1 MLLRLKSNIGVDKDG
16 FSYDLQQVELPN
28 HPGISNTKV
37 VWGAAVVGSAQ
48 QILVA
53 AEEQRKESGA
63 GQSALDEAKDF
74 LRDLLAAA
82 PMTAKEVKQA
92 AQEADIAPAT
102 LRRARQELEI
112 SVDKKGGP
120 SQTSWWEWRLLPPGS
135 FRAC

>member
-1 MLLRLKSNIGVDKDG
+1 MR
-16 FSYDLQQVELPN
+16 Q
-28 HPGISNTKV
+28 
-37 VWGAAVVGSAQ
+37 
-48 QILVA
+48 
-53 AEEQRKESGA
+53 
-63 GQSALDEAKDF
+63 KDF

-92 AQEADIAPAT
+92 DPRADIAPAT

-135 FRAC
+135 FGACEDVKTLRRCSSLRVSIFAKFEHLR